1 MKDEELLKLWKQGLD
16 KNILA
21 KIYMKNYNNR
31 IKIIRLDT
39 KHRNERF
46 LTYFEALNKIENI
59 ILKEIKKN
67 C

>member
-31 IKIIRLDT
+31 IKIIRLDI

-59 ILKEIKKN
+59 ILKEIKKY

>member
-16 KNILA
+16 KDILA

-31 IKIIRLDT
+31 IKIIRLDI

>member
-31 IKIIRLDT
+31 IKIIRLDI

>member
-31 IKIIRLDT
+31 VKIIRLDI